1 MSKCTLGVDNAQ
13 IVHIFSRVIHVYLA
27 IFICF
32 YYSIVPKCVYIAFEA
47 KSKEMEEKVKKL
59 EVLPFP
65 RSSSMSF
72 KHFTRRN
79 PSFHHSKARWQET
92 IKFGSWT
99 KYQMKDQKHGKTA
112 ENQPIGNSSN
122 RSVGPKCKF
131 QPIGNSSNRS
141 AGPLC
146 LIQPIGAFPQ
156 PNGWNS
162 RTEFAKGVLL
172 HSTPF

>member
-1 MSKCTLGVDNAQ
+1 MLLLLNCAKVC
-13 IVHIFSRVIHVYLA
+13 
-27 IFICF
+27 
-32 YYSIVPKCVYIAFEA
+32 YIAFVA
-47 KSKEMEEKVKKL
+47 ISKEMEEKVKKL

-79 PSFHHSKARWQET
+79 PSFHHSKALWQDT

-99 KYQMKDQKHGKTA
+99 KHQMKDQKHGKTA
-112 ENQPIGNSSN
+112 ENQPIGNSTN
-122 RSVGPKCKF
+122 RSVGPKCNF
-131 QPIGNSSNRS
+131 QPIGNSTDRS

-146 LIQPIGAFPQ
+146 LIQPIGAYPQ
-156 PNGWNS
+156 PIGWNS
-162 RTEFAKGVLL
+162 RTGIARSILL